1 MLINKVLRSHYVQ
14 KNCTHFQQM
23 ALLHTGKIWLA
34 IWWPI
39 QHAGKSF
46 QKIECM
52 TDFSLWLFT
61 LRRTV
66 ISPKPSV
73 GWMFCWTRRAFM
85 WDLSIEKTLLASQLL
100 LMNYVHALTGKQIAF
115 KYRNKFEKFILQ
127 EMLNIWAPAKCRST
141 ELQKFATD
149 VASAVTMEK
158 HLSDHMITKHEAT
171 IIEQKNSSVLHSKA
185 SILLYKHRLFK
196 SDWGCWIIE
205 NGRCWLPQ
213 CSITTTRS
221 ASAPYNDSW
230 LFQCFFKQLQIYK
243 KMTNAKWLL
252 WNKRNG
258 ELWTSAKCLKTML
271 WIGKELKPH
280 ATVISAISE
289 NHKRKIKWIKCMPLM
304 TTARPYIL
312 NCILN

>member
-1 MLINKVLRSHYVQ
+1 MTYFLLR
-14 KNCTHFQQM
+14 
-23 ALLHTGKIWLA
+23 
-34 IWWPI
+34 
-39 QHAGKSF
+39 
-46 QKIECM
+46 
-52 TDFSLWLFT
+52 LFT

-73 GWMFCWTRRAFM
+73 GWMFCWTRKAFM

-115 KYRNKFEKFILQ
+115 KYRNEFEKFILQ

-205 NGRCWLPQ
+205 NGRCWYLNARLPPLGQ
-213 CSITTTRS
+213 PRLHTTIADYFN
-221 ASAPYNDSW
+221 ASSSNCKYIRRWQMQNGCCETKETVNFGHQP
-230 LFQCFFKQLQIYK
+230 
-243 KMTNAKWLL
+243 NA
-252 WNKRNG
+252 
-258 ELWTSAKCLKTML
+258 
-271 WIGKELKPH
+271 
-280 ATVISAISE
+280 
-289 NHKRKIKWIKCMPLM
+289 
-304 TTARPYIL
+304 
-312 NCILN
+312 